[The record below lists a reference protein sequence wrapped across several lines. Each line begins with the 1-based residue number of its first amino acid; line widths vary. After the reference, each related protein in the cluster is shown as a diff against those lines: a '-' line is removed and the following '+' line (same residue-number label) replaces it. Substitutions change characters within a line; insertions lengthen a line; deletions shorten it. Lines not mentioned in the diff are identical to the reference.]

1 MMEEQV
7 ELWGFTV
14 RKEQV
19 KFSRSGDGG
28 AVSLVE
34 RSQR

>member
-19 KFSRSGDGG
+19 KFGGSGEQGWRSR
-28 AVSLVE
+28 
-34 RSQR
+34 